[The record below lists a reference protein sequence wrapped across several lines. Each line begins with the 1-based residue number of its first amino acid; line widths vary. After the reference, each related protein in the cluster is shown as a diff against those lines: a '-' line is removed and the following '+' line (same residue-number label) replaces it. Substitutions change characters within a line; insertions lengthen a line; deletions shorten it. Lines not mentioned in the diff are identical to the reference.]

1 VNTLTGTAEDNA
13 AAAGLLS
20 FTLFREQLR
29 HVARFVTAA
38 APVNVP
44 DAVLKAIRN
53 NPALSQ
59 ARLLTRILAACSGRP
74 ASFRSAEA
82 SAFDKEHLALL
93 VALMDS
99 HDAGTVPA
107 SEWTRAADE
116 ADAAQRDIGG

>member
-1 VNTLTGTAEDNA
+1 MNPALSTAGQA
-13 AAAGLLS
+13 ATPAGPLS
-20 FTLFREQLR
+20 FALFREQLR

-38 APVNVP
+38 TPVNTL

-74 ASFRSAEA
+74 ASFRTAEA
-82 SAFDKEHLALL
+82 SAFDNEHLALL
-93 VALMDS
+93 IALMDS